1 MWRGESP
8 DKVSGGHSL
17 LNWPTTCLPKTE
29 GGLGISDLERFSRAL
44 RLRWLW
50 FKWKQKQR
58 AWNNLEIPCDKVDR
72 NLFYAS
78 TVVTVGDGN
87 TTPFWSSNW
96 INGSMAKSIAPLLF
110 EKTRRKK
117 ITVRQA
123 LTNNKWID
131 HIYPPTSQEEVRQF
145 VRLWDELQGVVL
157 NEAIQDDI
165 TW

>member
-1 MWRGESP
+1 
-8 DKVSGGHSL
+8 
-17 LNWPTTCLPKTE
+17 
-29 GGLGISDLERFSRAL
+29 
-44 RLRWLW
+44 
-50 FKWKQKQR
+50 
-58 AWNNLEIPCDKVDR
+58 
-72 NLFYAS
+72 
-78 TVVTVGDGN
+78 
-87 TTPFWSSNW
+87 
-96 INGSMAKSIAPLLF
+96 MAKSIAPLLF

-145 VRLWDELQGVVL
+145 VRLWEELQGVVL